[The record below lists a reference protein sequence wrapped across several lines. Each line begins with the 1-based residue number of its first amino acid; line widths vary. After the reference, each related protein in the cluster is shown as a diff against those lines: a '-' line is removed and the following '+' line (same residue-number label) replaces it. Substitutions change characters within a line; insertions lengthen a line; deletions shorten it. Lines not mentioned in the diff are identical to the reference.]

1 MLKKYDSKDYPNL
14 EITIHECI
22 DDIVIINQWYQACLE
37 NIDWIEG
44 EIKIF
49 GKTHKIPRLQAWYAD
64 KGINYKYSGKTLKH
78 NYWNK
83 DLIDIK
89 SSIEALCKCTFNSVL
104 ANLYRDGSD
113 SMGLHSDDEKELG
126 HNPTIASL
134 SLGEEREIVFKNKN
148 ENISLK
154 IPQLHGQ
161 LLVMH
166 GSTQEYWKHEIK
178 KTKKLKKPRI
188 NLTFRNIISH

>member
-14 EITIHECI
+14 EITMHECI

-37 NIDWIEG
+37 NIDWVEG

-89 SSIEALCKCTFNSVL
+89 SSIEALCKCTLIQYWQIFTEMVQIQWDFIL
-104 ANLYRDGSD
+104 MTKKNLGV
-113 SMGLHSDDEKELG
+113 
-126 HNPTIASL
+126 T
-134 SLGEEREIVFKNKN
+134 
-148 ENISLK
+148 
-154 IPQLHGQ
+154 PQLPPFPW
-161 LLVMH
+161 
-166 GSTQEYWKHEIK
+166 EK
-178 KTKKLKKPRI
+178 KEK
-188 NLTFRNIISH
+188 